1 MRVLIAEDDQAL
13 GSLLQRTLE
22 SDGHTVAWAQDGE
35 SALEIWQTAQFRLLL
50 LDLNLPRKDGL
61 EVLQAIRQVS
71 DAAVLVLT
79 ARNSLEERLRCL
91 ELGADDFLPK
101 PFALRELQMRCRA
114 LIRRLQSS
122 AGSQL
127 RCGDLVLDRSSRAVQ
142 RGGRAIELTLK
153 EYSLLEYL
161 LEHRGECVSRSGLL
175 EHVWKMHPDVTTNV
189 VDVYINYLRR
199 KVDEGAVNKLI
210 HTVRGN
216 GYVMRVPSLGPA

>member
-1 MRVLIAEDDQAL
+1 MRVLIAEDDYAL
-13 GSLLQRTLE
+13 GSLLQRTME
-22 SDGHTVAWAQDGE
+22 NDGHTVTWVQDGE
-35 SALEIWQTAQFRLLL
+35 SALATWQTAQFRFLL
-50 LDLNLPRKDGL
+50 LDLNLPRKDGR

-71 DAAVLVLT
+71 DAAVMVLT

-114 LIRRLQSS
+114 MVRRLDSGV
-122 AGSQL
+122 GSQL
-127 RCGDLVLDRSSRAVQ
+127 RCGDLVLDRNRRAVQ
-142 RGGRAIELTLK
+142 RGGRSIDLTMK

-199 KVDEGAVNKLI
+199 KVDEGADRKLI

-216 GYVMRVPSLGPA
+216 GYVMRVPSLGSA

>member
-1 MRVLIAEDDQAL
+1 MRVLIAEDDHAL

-22 SDGHTVAWAQDGE
+22 DDGHTVSWAQDGE
-35 SALEIWQTAQFRLLL
+35 AALEIWQTAQFRLLL

-71 DAAVLVLT
+71 DAAVLVVT
-79 ARNSLEERLRCL
+79 ARNSLAERLRCL
-91 ELGADDFLPK
+91 ELGADDFLGK

-114 LIRRLQSS
+114 LMRRVQSN

-142 RGGRAIELTLK
+142 RGGRSIELTLK

-161 LEHRGECVSRSGLL
+161 LEHRGECISRSGLL

-199 KVDEGAVNKLI
+199 KVDEGAENKLI

-216 GYVMRVPSLGPA
+216 GYVMRVPSLQPV

>member
-1 MRVLIAEDDQAL
+1 MRVLVAEDDCAL
-13 GSLLQRTLE
+13 GPLLQRTLE
-22 SDGHTVAWAQDGE
+22 NDGHTVAWVQDGE
-35 SALEIWQTAQFRLLL
+35 SALATWPTAQFRLLL
-50 LDLNLPRKDGL
+50 LDLNLPRKDGR
-61 EVLQAIRQVS
+61 EVLQAIRQQS

-79 ARNSLEERLRCL
+79 ARNSLEERLHCF
-91 ELGADDFLPK
+91 ELGADDFLSK

-114 LIRRLQSS
+114 LVRRLEST

-127 RCGDLVLDRSSRAVQ
+127 RCGDLVLDRSRHAVQ

-175 EHVWKMHPDVTTNV
+175 QHVWNMHPDVTTNV

-199 KVDEGAVNKLI
+199 KVDEGAKNKLI

-216 GYVMRVPSLGPA
+216 GYVMRVPSLGPV

>member
-1 MRVLIAEDDQAL
+1 MRVLIAEDDPAL

-22 SDGHTVAWAQDGE
+22 NEGHTVSWVQDGE
-35 SALEIWQTAQFRLLL
+35 AAVATWPTAQFRLLL
-50 LDLNLPRKDGL
+50 LDLNLPRKDGT
-61 EVLQAIRQVS
+61 EVLRAIRQVS
-71 DAAVLVLT
+71 DAVVLILT
-79 ARNSLEERLRCL
+79 ARNTLEERLHCL

-114 LIRRLQSS
+114 LIRRLDST

-127 RCGDLVLDRSSRAVQ
+127 RCGDLVLDRSRRAVE
-142 RGGRAIELTLK
+142 RGGRPIELTVK

-199 KVDEGAVNKLI
+199 KVDEGAENKLI

-216 GYVMRVPSLGPA
+216 GYVMRVPFLRPV

>member
-1 MRVLIAEDDQAL
+1 MRVLIAEDDAAL
-13 GSLLQRTLE
+13 GSLLQRMLE
-22 SDGHTVAWAQDGE
+22 NEGHTVAWERDGQ
-35 SALEIWQTAQFRLLL
+35 SALDTWQTAEFRLLL
-50 LDLNLPRKDGL
+50 LDLNLPRKDGRD
-61 EVLQAIRQVS
+61 VLKAIRQIS

-79 ARNSLEERLRCL
+79 ARNSLEERLHCL

-101 PFALRELQMRCRA
+101 PFSLRELQMRCRA
-114 LIRRLQSS
+114 LTRRLESS

-127 RCGDLVLDRSSRAVQ
+127 RCGDLVLDRSRRAVQ
-142 RGGRAIELTLK
+142 RAGRSIELTLK

-161 LEHRGECVSRSGLL
+161 LEHRGECVSRTGLL

-199 KVDEGAVNKLI
+199 KVDQGAENKLI

-216 GYVMRVPSLGPA
+216 GYVMRAPSMGAA

>member
-1 MRVLIAEDDQAL
+1 MRVLIAEDDRAL

-22 SDGHTVAWAQDGE
+22 NDGHTVAWAQDGE
-35 SALEIWQTAQFRLLL
+35 SALATWQTAQFRLLL

-71 DAAVLVLT
+71 DAVVLVVT

-114 LIRRLQSS
+114 LVRRLESS

-142 RGGRAIELTLK
+142 RGGRSIELTLK
-153 EYSLLEYL
+153 EFSLLEYL
-161 LEHRGECVSRSGLL
+161 LEHRGECISISGLL
-175 EHVWKMHPDVTTNV
+175 KHVWKMHPDVTTNV

-199 KVDEGAVNKLI
+199 KVDEGAENKLI

-216 GYVMRVPSLGPA
+216 GYVMRVPSLGPV

>member
-1 MRVLIAEDDQAL
+1 
-13 GSLLQRTLE
+13 
-22 SDGHTVAWAQDGE
+22 
-35 SALEIWQTAQFRLLL
+35 LL

-61 EVLQAIRQVS
+61 EVLKTIRQIS
-71 DAAVLVLT
+71 DAAVMVLT
-79 ARNSLEERLRCL
+79 ARNSLEERLHCL

-114 LIRRLQSS
+114 LIRRLDSS

-127 RCGDLVLDRSSRAVQ
+127 RCGDLVLDRSRRAVQ
-142 RGGRAIELTLK
+142 RGGRSIELTLK

-199 KVDEGAVNKLI
+199 KVDEGAEDKLI

-216 GYVMRVPSLGPA
+216 GYVMRVPSLEPV

>member
-1 MRVLIAEDDQAL
+1 MRVLIAEDDPAL
-13 GSLLQRTLE
+13 GNLLQRTLE
-22 SDGHTVAWAQDGE
+22 NDGHAVSWVRDGE
-35 SALEIWQTAQFRLLL
+35 SALATWQSTEFRLLL

-61 EVLQAIRQVS
+61 EVLKAIRQVS

-79 ARNSLEERLRCL
+79 ARNALQDRLHCL

-114 LIRRLQSS
+114 LIRRLDSS

-127 RCGDLVLDRSSRAVQ
+127 RCGDLVLDRSRHAVQ
-142 RGGRAIELTLK
+142 RGGRKIELTTK
-153 EYSLLEYL
+153 EFSLLEYL

-175 EHVWKMHPDVTTNV
+175 QHVWNAHPDVATNV

-199 KVDEGAVNKLI
+199 KVDEGAENKLI

-216 GYVMRVPSLGPA
+216 GYVMRVPSLEPV

>member
-1 MRVLIAEDDQAL
+1 MRVLIAEDDPAL

-22 SDGHTVAWAQDGE
+22 NDGHTVAWVRDGE
-35 SALEIWQTAQFRLLL
+35 TALARWQTAQFRLLL
-50 LDLNLPRKDGL
+50 LDLNLPRKDGR
-61 EVLQAIRQVS
+61 EVLRAIRQVS
-71 DAAVLVLT
+71 DAAVLILT
-79 ARNSLEERLRCL
+79 ARNTLEERLRCL
-91 ELGADDFLPK
+91 DLGADDFLSK

-114 LIRRLQSS
+114 LMRRLEST

-127 RCGDLVLDRSSRAVQ
+127 RCGDLVLDRSRRAVE
-142 RGGRAIELTLK
+142 RAGRAIELTVK

-199 KVDEGAVNKLI
+199 KVDEGAENKLI

-216 GYVMRVPSLGPA
+216 GYVMRVPSLEPA

>member
-1 MRVLIAEDDQAL
+1 MRILVAEDDRAL

-22 SDGHTVAWAQDGE
+22 NDGHTVAWVQDGE
-35 SALEIWQTAQFRLLL
+35 SALETWQTAQFRLLL
-50 LDLNLPRKDGL
+50 LDLNLPRKDGT
-61 EVLQAIRQVS
+61 EVLKAIRQVS

-79 ARNSLEERLRCL
+79 ARNSLEDRLYCL

-114 LIRRLQSS
+114 LIRRLDAG

-127 RCGDLVLDRSSRAVQ
+127 RCGDLVLDRSRRAVA
-142 RGGRAIELTLK
+142 RGGRSIELTVK

-199 KVDEGAVNKLI
+199 KVDEGAENKLI

-216 GYVMRVPSLGPA
+216 GYVMRVPSLGPV